1 MSYLTKEIQA
11 ALEAE
16 GKAFCTKHSLVQGTH
31 DSETIVKIND
41 IRAALQEPEGDPTQ
55 YCKLHEVPHVV
66 WIIAGSTF
74 GI

>member
-1 MSYLTKEIQA
+1 MDYLTDGIQA

-31 DSETIVKIND
+31 GSEKIVKIND

-66 WIIAGSTF
+66 WIITESAF